1 MCQSLLNVSAKYFG
15 WHEAEKTF
23 PSVSQRLL
31 VPMLLLKKEGK
42 FGYRSKYLHGIAKK
56 FTASDEFVGWPKD
69 AILEELVSVNGLG
82 SYSLNHIAM
91 LLGKNDKIPIDSEV
105 RRCMRL
111 LGRSEKKAVL
121 RNIIA
126 NGNLTKIWLTGW
138 NERFAK
144 VQILIGNK

>member
-23 PSVSQRLL
+23 PSVSQILL
-31 VPMLLLKKEGK
+31 VPMPLLKKEGK

-56 FTASDEFVGWPKD
+56 FTAWDEFVGWPKD
-69 AILEELVSVNGLG
+69 AILEELVSVKGLG

-91 LLGKNDKIPIDSEV
+91 LLGKNDKIPKDSEV

-111 LGRSEKKAVL
+111 LGRSEKSCIEKYYSKWEPYQNLAYRLERKL
-121 RNIIA
+121 RQ
-126 NGNLTKIWLTGW
+126 GSDFDRK
-138 NERFAK
+138 
-144 VQILIGNK
+144 